1 MFSGIPFIKEAMVMT
16 NEIPK
21 IHILTHHSG
30 IGLDKF
36 YGRFIAPDKHI
47 AMMRFPAAAKN
58 SSERRSQQINYDCFI
73 STMAG
78 LMKKYADK

>member
-1 MFSGIPFIKEAMVMT
+1 MFCGIPFIKAMVMT

-30 IGLDKF
+30 IGLGRF
-36 YGRFIAPDKHI
+36 YGRFIAPDKHVT
-47 AMMRFPAAAKN
+47 MMRFPTVAKN
-58 SSERRSQQINYDCFI
+58 SSGRRSQQINYDCFI